1 MKKVIIAA
9 LSIAVLGTSC
19 RKMIEGTSG
28 TMTTEYRQAPS
39 FNKIHIQGN
48 IDVFLSQDTS
58 FSVRVEA
65 GEHLINYI
73 ETNVVNGEMIIHESN
88 NNLANTKPIKVYIYG
103 DSLENIEIAG
113 SGNFDGDNIKAN
125 IFNILVTGS
134 GNLNINVDANAVNYN
149 VKGSGDAYL
158 LGVVNNF
165 NALIQGSG
173 DINAKFLQAQD
184 VNVKVAGSG
193 NAIVTAFNSLIAEIT
208 GSGDIDY
215 YGSPSNVSTSN
226 TGSGNITGH

>member
-1 MKKVIIAA
+1 MKKVIITA
-9 LSIAVLGTSC
+9 LSFAVLGTSC

-28 TMTTEYRQAPS
+28 SMTTEYRQAPS

-58 FSVRVEA
+58 FSIRVEA
-65 GEHLINYI
+65 GEHLVNFI

-88 NNLANTKPIKVYIYG
+88 NNLANTKPIKVYVYG
-103 DSLENIEIAG
+103 DSLENIEIEG

-125 IFNILVTGS
+125 TLNILVTGS
-134 GNLNINVDANAVNYN
+134 GNLNIDVEANTVNYN
-149 VKGSGDAYL
+149 VKGSGNAYL

-184 VNVKVAGSG
+184 VNAKITGSG
-193 NAIVTAFNSLIAEIT
+193 NAIVTAFNSLIAEVS

-215 YGSPSNVSTSN
+215 YGNPGSLSTIV
-226 TGSGNITGH
+226 TGSGSINPH